1 MRRALYDFFGLPRIP
16 DVEPLEEEMGEEIL
30 EAEIELEP
38 LVIPQPVKSNQSPS
52 INQMNFH
59 DLGEKKFLEW
69 AANYQSLPRRGL
81 RYIRPDEM
89 HRLPL
94 DRILTRLSQGDILII
109 DLYSLAH
116 MDSQRSA
123 LARQVQ
129 EVVGSGGLPVFALDD
144 KERLL
149 LVPGRGCRI
158 DTDTHELGTEAKP
171 LL

>member
-16 DVEPLEEEMGEEIL
+16 DVEPIEEVEAEGIV
-30 EAEIELEP
+30 EAEIELDP
-38 LVIPQPVKSNQSPS
+38 IIIPQPVRSQQHPS
-52 INQMNFH
+52 IQDMSFH
-59 DLGEKKFLEW
+59 DLGEKRFLDW
-69 AANYQSLPRRGL
+69 AASYQSLPRRGL
-81 RYIRPDEM
+81 RYIKPDEM

-94 DRILTRLSQGDILII
+94 DRIVNRLSQGDILII
-109 DLYSLAH
+109 DLFSLAH

-129 EVVGSGGLPVFALDD
+129 EVVASGGLPVFSLDD

-158 DTDTHELGTEAKP
+158 DTETHELGEEAK
-171 LL
+171 LLS

>member
-1 MRRALYDFFGLPRIP
+1 MRRALYDFFGLPRLP
-16 DVEPLEEEMGEEIL
+16 DVEPIEEEVEEEIL

-38 LVIPQPVKSNQSPS
+38 LVIPQPVKSQQSPS
-52 INQMNFH
+52 IHEMNFH
-59 DLGEKKFLEW
+59 DLGEKRFLEW
-69 AANYQSLPRRGL
+69 AAAYQSLPRRGL

-94 DRILTRLSQGDILII
+94 DRIIGRLSQGDILVI

-129 EVVGSGGLPVFALDD
+129 EVVGTGGLPVFALDD

-158 DTDTHELGTEAKP
+158 DTETHELGTEAKP

>member
-1 MRRALYDFFGLPRIP
+1 MRRALYDFFGLPRLP
-16 DVEPLEEEMGEEIL
+16 DVEPLEEDMEEEIP
-30 EAEIELEP
+30 EAEIEP
-38 LVIPQPVKSNQSPS
+38 LVIPQPVKSQQKTTIRN
-52 INQMNFH
+52 MHFH
-59 DLGEKKFLEW
+59 DLGEKRFLEW
-69 AANYQSLPRRGL
+69 AANYQFLPRRGM

-94 DRILTRLSQGDILII
+94 DHIIARLSQGDILII

-129 EVVGSGGLPVFALDD
+129 EVVGNTGLPVFALDD

-158 DTDTHELGTEAKP
+158 DTETHELGSEAKP